1 MCEASCL
8 PGRILRFK
16 WKRDR
21 LCFLSHRDFA
31 FGLSLPLCWLVE
43 RVSKKPYHVF
53 PFSLHF
59 LCTKSKMHIFF
70 SPAQGNARKR
80 KCAKPQCK
88 KQCLL
93 CCRAFSQQT
102 GRQHAHIGKKQ
113 RRETHSTH
121 SGVPKDYFCSCQP
134 APSLDNNEGM
144 LLWEAP
150 YVQPHFADRA
160 FATAVLDPSIFQ
172 PGSSIF

>member
-70 SPAQGNARKR
+70 PLHREMLGKENVQNLSARSSVSS
-80 KCAKPQCK
+80 AAE
-88 KQCLL
+88 L
-93 CCRAFSQQT
+93 SHS
-102 GRQHAHIGKKQ
+102 RQAGSTLTLEKNKEEKLTAHILECL
-113 RRETHSTH
+113 RTIS
-121 SGVPKDYFCSCQP
+121 VPANLLP
-134 APSLDNNEGM
+134 AWTIMKACCCGR
-144 LLWEAP
+144 
-150 YVQPHFADRA
+150 PHTCNHILQIEHLPLQF
-160 FATAVLDPSIFQ
+160 
-172 PGSSIF
+172 